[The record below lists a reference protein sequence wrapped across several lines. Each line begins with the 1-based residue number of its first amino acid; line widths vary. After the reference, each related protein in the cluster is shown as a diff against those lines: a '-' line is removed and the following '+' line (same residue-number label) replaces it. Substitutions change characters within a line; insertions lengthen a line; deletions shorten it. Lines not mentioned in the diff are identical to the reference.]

1 MAQKLQLTP
10 DASQKAQE
18 LESKFASNGRYLG
31 ATTYEPKDGRIYVGD
46 GRDHIEPSEWM
57 VDVNKYHKGRILGAS
72 GETDK
77 VNSLQ
82 IFSEN
87 YTAAYEDYMRVK
99 DLLEQTYQPYYRV
112 MGAAGKEAV
121 TNYENVRRIADLL
134 DNVSGQMY
142 IMEDFQAM
150 NIAEV
155 INSNA
160 VRFRYITKTS
170 DRLLV
175 QPELSD
181 DAVPEDVRQAYT
193 MGSKDIFADGISFS
207 LSMRDKDV
215 EFDIV
220 REITKDF
227 PGAFMKAKND
237 KVLTVINALTGN
249 NQGDWDAFSGGRFD
263 VQAAEQMQAAED
275 VCRKYGGPLVAI
287 MNSDTW
293 RLYVNN
299 LGAFEEVRPGNMST
313 EGQNMK
319 MGHLTGNPMVQYFI
333 DDGLTA
339 KSYVMAAKPSFMK
352 CFQGMMIQTSYTDER
367 TAGQTEKRFLFD
379 YNGIEVTDKNAV
391 FRGTTVGS

>member
-1 MAQKLQLTP
+1 MAKPALTP
-10 DASQKAQE
+10 EHSAQAQA
-18 LESKFASNGRYLG
+18 LENKFASNGRYLG
-31 ATTYEPKDGRIYVGD
+31 ATSYDPKDKRIYLGD
-46 GRDHIEPSEWM
+46 GREHIEKSEWM
-57 VDVNKYHKGRILGAS
+57 VDVEKYHQGQKLGAS
-72 GETDK
+72 GNADK
-77 VNSLQ
+77 VNSLR

-87 YTAAYEDYMRVK
+87 YGAAYEDYMRVK

-134 DNVSGQMY
+134 DHVSGQMY

-155 INSNA
+155 INDNA

-175 QPELSD
+175 QSELSD

-227 PGAFMKAKND
+227 PGAFLKAKND
-237 KVLTVINALTGN
+237 KVLAVINALTGN
-249 NQGDWDAFSGGRFD
+249 NQGDWDAFTGGRFD
-263 VQAAEQMQAAED
+263 TLAAAQVQAAED
-275 VCRKYGGPLVAI
+275 VCRKYGGPLVMV

-319 MGHLTGNPMVQYFI
+319 MGTLGGNPMVQYFI
-333 DDGLTA
+333 DDGLTSQ
-339 KSYVMAAKPSFMK
+339 SYVMAAKPSFMK

-379 YNGIEVTDKNAV
+379 YNGVEVTDSNAV
-391 FRGTTVGS
+391 FRGITVGS